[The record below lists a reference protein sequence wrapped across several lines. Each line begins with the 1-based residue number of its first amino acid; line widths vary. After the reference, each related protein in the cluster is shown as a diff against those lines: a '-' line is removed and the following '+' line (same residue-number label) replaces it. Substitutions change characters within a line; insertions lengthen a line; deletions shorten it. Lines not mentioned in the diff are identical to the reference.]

1 MTYTITV
8 ELSDVEKR
16 ALEYDAYNVDE
27 WVNHAAK
34 QRSRVALSKIIEI
47 NTKYCNENEIEIPVG
62 ELAQIEQAY
71 ELGIIQT
78 AYQRQIEHK
87 AKQKKELDALREQ
100 ELRAQESKK
109 KTSIFNLK

>member
-8 ELSDVEKR
+8 ELSDLEKR
-16 ALEYDAYNVDE
+16 ALEYEAYNVDE

-34 QRSRVALSKIIEI
+34 QRASVAAAQIIVK
-47 NTKYCNENEIEIPVG
+47 NTEYCNANKIAIPIG

-87 AKQKKELDALREQ
+87 AKMKKELDALRVK
-100 ELRAQESKK
+100 ESKNK
-109 KTSIFNLK
+109 NSVFNLLSSYK

>member
-8 ELSDVEKR
+8 ELSDLEKR
-16 ALEYDAYNVDE
+16 ALEYEVYNVDE

-34 QRSRVALSKIIEI
+34 QRASVAAAKIIVK
-47 NTKYCNENEIEIPVG
+47 NTEYCNANKIAIPVG

-78 AYQRQIEHK
+78 GYQRTIEHR
-87 AKQKKELDALREQ
+87 AKQKKELDA
-100 ELRAQESKK
+100 LRAQESKK

>member
-8 ELSDVEKR
+8 ELSELEKR
-16 ALEYDAYNVDE
+16 ALEYEAYNVDE
-27 WVNHAAK
+27 WVNNAAK
-34 QRSRVALSKIIEI
+34 QRSSVAVNKIIAK
-47 NTKYCNENEIEIPVG
+47 NTEYCNANKIAIPVG

-87 AKQKKELDALREQ
+87 AKQKKELDALR
-100 ELRAQESKK
+100 AQESKN